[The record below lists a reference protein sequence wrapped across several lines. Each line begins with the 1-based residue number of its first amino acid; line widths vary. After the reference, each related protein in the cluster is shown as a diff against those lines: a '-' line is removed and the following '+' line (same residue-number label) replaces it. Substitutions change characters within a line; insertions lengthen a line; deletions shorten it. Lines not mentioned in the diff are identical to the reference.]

1 MDSKKLMWLVD
12 LAMGI
17 TFLTSFITGIL
28 KFTILLQLTGLSE
41 VIFPSAFISDIHD
54 RSGILLG
61 LLVFLHLYLNRKWI
75 ISMTQ
80 KILTKT

>member
-1 MDSKKLMWLVD
+1 MDGKKLVRIVD

-17 TFLTSFITGIL
+17 TFLTCFITGLL
-28 KFTILLQLTGLSE
+28 KFTLLLQLTGLSE
-41 VIFPSAFISDIHD
+41 VILPSAFISDIHD

-61 LLVFLHLYLNRKWI
+61 LLIFLHLYLNRKWI
-75 ISMTQ
+75 ISMTR

>member
-1 MDSKKLMWLVD
+1 MDGKKLIWIVD

-17 TFLTSFITGIL
+17 TFLTCFITGLL
-28 KFTILLQLTGLSE
+28 KFTLLLQLTGLSE
-41 VIFPSAFISDIHD
+41 MILPSAFISDIHD

-61 LLVFLHLYLNRKWI
+61 LLIFLHLYLNRKWI
-75 ISMTQ
+75 ISMTR

>member
-1 MDSKKLMWLVD
+1 MESKKLIWLVD

-28 KFTILLQLTGLSE
+28 KFTLLLQLTGLSG
-41 VIFPSAFISDIHD
+41 VIFPSALISDIHD

-61 LLVFLHLYLNRKWI
+61 LLVFLHLYLNRTWI
-75 ISMTQ
+75 ISMTR